1 MLGFSLNYPQCRQS
15 VHPAGVF
22 SFRLDGCGPAA
33 YPRISRA
40 CQFPHQDVVPH
51 RRLFHKSFV
60 PVAGVDVS
68 KRFSGLCVL
77 SPDNN
82 VLLRQKIYHD
92 MVSLKLAEKKLHE
105 IKLEYGTR
113 PVVVME
119 STSHYHLILFQF
131 FTDAGFEVVVVNPI
145 QSGYSLDM
153 ARCSLMLE
161 EVHRAQFCI

>member
-1 MLGFSLNYPQCRQS
+1 M
-15 VHPAGVF
+15 
-22 SFRLDGCGPAA
+22 
-33 YPRISRA
+33 
-40 CQFPHQDVVPH
+40 
-51 RRLFHKSFV
+51 KSFV

-68 KRFSGLCVL
+68 KRFSDLCVL

-153 ARCSLMLE
+153 ARCSLTLE

>member
-1 MLGFSLNYPQCRQS
+1 M
-15 VHPAGVF
+15 
-22 SFRLDGCGPAA
+22 
-33 YPRISRA
+33 
-40 CQFPHQDVVPH
+40 
-51 RRLFHKSFV
+51 KSFV

-92 MVSLKLAEKKLHE
+92 MVSLKLAEKKPHE

-145 QSGYSLDM
+145 QSGSSLDM

>member
-1 MLGFSLNYPQCRQS
+1 M
-15 VHPAGVF
+15 
-22 SFRLDGCGPAA
+22 
-33 YPRISRA
+33 
-40 CQFPHQDVVPH
+40 
-51 RRLFHKSFV
+51 KSFV

-92 MVSLKLAEKKLHE
+92 MVSMKLAEKKLHE
-105 IKLEYGTR
+105 IELECGAR

>member
-1 MLGFSLNYPQCRQS
+1 M
-15 VHPAGVF
+15 
-22 SFRLDGCGPAA
+22 
-33 YPRISRA
+33 
-40 CQFPHQDVVPH
+40 
-51 RRLFHKSFV
+51 KSFV

-68 KRFSGLCVL
+68 KRFSDLCVL

-92 MVSLKLAEKKLHE
+92 MVSMKLAEKKLHE
-105 IKLEYGTR
+105 IELEYGAR

-131 FTDAGFEVVVVNPI
+131 FTDAGFEVIVVNPI

>member
-1 MLGFSLNYPQCRQS
+1 M
-15 VHPAGVF
+15 
-22 SFRLDGCGPAA
+22 
-33 YPRISRA
+33 
-40 CQFPHQDVVPH
+40 
-51 RRLFHKSFV
+51 KSFV

-68 KRFSGLCVL
+68 KRFSDLCVL

-131 FTDAGFEVVVVNPI
+131 FTDAGVEVAVVNPI

-153 ARCSLMLE
+153 ARCSLALGQ
-161 EVHRAQFCI
+161 VHRGQFCMCAARMQVC